1 MRLGVVL
8 IVLSAVVFGSWLEMS
23 VTGPESQEPTRSI
36 VRQASGEASTFVSD
50 EMPLLPGW
58 PVRVP
63 CHPNFSPSRG
73 AALADLDDDGK
84 LEVICGSTSGQLY
97 VWRYDGTA
105 YPGWPRTLSGMNQYA
120 PAVADVDLDGE
131 YEIAVT
137 TRGLTSGGQVYLFTE
152 SGEDEPGWPVSG
164 LVGGNFSD
172 SPTLAD
178 IDGDDTLEVIVGER
192 DYPVGHLHVLRH
204 DGREQRGAWPCSLDH
219 VPAMGAAVADIDLNG
234 TREIVYSSYNSLYV
248 YEPDGSMRSG
258 WPVTMPDSRNFSYQS
273 PALADVDADDT
284 LEIVVAMHKEGGGC
298 YVFRHDGTV
307 RGGWPAVFPRWTYC
321 PPTVAD
327 LYRTGEL
334 KVVCGLQGIIGGPAN
349 VLYAFDDKGGTLAGF
364 PVYGEGGAECNLT
377 VADVDGD
384 ADMEVIYTSNMMTT
398 ADSLG
403 YLYAVHDDGSP
414 VSGWPLRPR
423 GFTYVNGAT
432 VADVD
437 GDDSLDIVAVS
448 ACAGEMAVTIW
459 EAGVPFGR
467 MSWEWPTYQFDMQR
481 TGLYQTP
488 TTGLSGRNRRPV
500 CGGATRV
507 SPNPAQA
514 GQSVRF
520 MAGADR
526 PGSAELFDLG
536 GRMLVRLSLRA
547 GAGRLPEGLVPG
559 VYFVRARVNGQAS
572 LSAKLVVE

>member
-1 MRLGVVL
+1 MRVSIVL
-8 IVLSAVVFGSWLEMS
+8 ILLPAVLFGSRFQMS
-23 VTGPESQEPTRSI
+23 VAGPEAAEPTKST
-36 VRQASGEASTFVSD
+36 VHEVSGQAPTRAEDA
-50 EMPLLPGW
+50 MPLMPGW

-84 LEVICGSTSGQLY
+84 LEVICGSTSNQLY
-97 VWRYDGTA
+97 VWRYDGTSF
-105 YPGWPRTLSGMNQYA
+105 PGWPKALSGMNQYA

-137 TRGLTSGGQVYLFTE
+137 TRGLTSGGQVYLFSE
-152 SGEDEPGWPVSG
+152 NGANEPGWPVSG
-164 LVGGNFSD
+164 LVGGNFND

-192 DYPVGHLHVLRH
+192 DYPVGHLHVFRH
-204 DGREQRGAWPCSLDH
+204 DGREQRGSWPCSLDH
-219 VPAMGAAVADIDLNG
+219 VPAMGAAVGDINLDM
-234 TREIVYSSYNSLYV
+234 TQEIVYSSYNSLYV
-248 YEPDGSMRSG
+248 LESDGSILPG
-258 WPVTMPDSRNFSYQS
+258 WPVTMPNARNFSYQS

-284 LEIVVAMHKEGGGC
+284 LEIVVAMHKQGGGC

-307 RGGWPAVFPRWTYC
+307 QAGWPAVFPRWTYC

-334 KVVCGLQGIIGGPAN
+334 KVVCGLQGIIGGTAD
-349 VLYAFDDKGGTLAGF
+349 VLYAYDDKGVTLAGF
-364 PVYGEGGAECNLT
+364 PVYGDGGAECHMA
-377 VADVDGD
+377 VADVDED
-384 ADMEVIYTSNMMTT
+384 ADMEIIHTSNMMTT

-403 YLYAVHDDGSP
+403 YLYAVHHDGSA

-423 GFTYVNGAT
+423 GFTYLNGAT

-448 ACAGEMAVTIW
+448 ACGGEMDVTIW
-459 EAGVPFGR
+459 EAGVPFDR
-467 MSWEWPTYQFDMQR
+467 TSWEWPTYQFDMQR

-488 TTGLSGRNRRPV
+488 TTGFSGQSP
-500 CGGATRV
+500 GPALAAALRV

-514 GQSVRF
+514 GQSVKF
-520 MAGADR
+520 TSGAAW
-526 PGSAELFDLG
+526 PGSVELYDRSGRILG
-536 GRMLVRLSLRA
+536 RVELLA
-547 GAGRLPEGLVPG
+547 GAGRLPEDLVPG
-559 VYFVRARVNGQAS
+559 VYFVRARVNGQAARS
-572 LSAKLVVE
+572 IKLVVE